1 MLVVE
6 HHYLPLTSYFNLL
19 KHSKKV
25 LWEIFEHFQKQ
36 TLRNRTYIL
45 SANGVLV
52 LTVPVKHTYKKT
64 AEVEI
69 DYAQN
74 WVKNHLR
81 GIVSAYRHSPYFEFY
96 YPYFEEI
103 YHSEPK
109 LLLELNSQMTDL
121 IIRFLKLDF
130 DNESTSY
137 FLENYPPGFI
147 DLRSKHHHRD
157 ENVQTK
163 QYKQV
168 FGQGFVPN
176 LSVIDLIFNCGP
188 DSKKYL

>member
-19 KHSKKV
+19 KNSKKV
-25 LWEIFEHFQKQ
+25 LWEITEHYQKQ

-69 DYAQN
+69 DYTQN

-96 YPYFEEI
+96 FPYFEEI

-137 FLENYPPGFI
+137 YLENYPPGFI

-168 FGQGFVPN
+168 FGQRFVPN